1 MPVDSPHPDYLAWS
15 PIWQTIRDVDAGE
28 HVLKGKGTVSSYAGS
43 SYLPLLSGMDADDYI
58 GYRTNARLYNATSH
72 TIRGFVGSAF
82 RVLPLTEVPPAM
94 ELWLRDIDLGGLPL
108 DGFLKKQFEDK
119 LKPGR
124 YGIRVDMRDEIK
136 RAYFAPYTAENIIN
150 WREGIVN
157 GRKVLTRLVL
167 KETEVREKTEDEFVT
182 ESLDIYHVLDLV
194 NGVCRLRMFRKEEK
208 TKDPIQIGEDFPNK
222 KGVPLDFI
230 PFVFDGVS
238 DTTPDCEKPPLL
250 DLVSVNL
257 GHYRSTADYYDAQ
270 RFSSKPQGWVAGAGT
285 EQQELRIGS
294 RVVWMLPLGA
304 TTGYLEFTGQGI
316 SAIRQSLIDDQERM
330 ARLGA
335 AVIEEPKEGVESA
348 ETSRINQS
356 GKTSVLASLTTTT
369 SQAVSIALRMAAW
382 WGGLTDVWDDPRITC
397 TLNQDFL
404 EARLSPADLVSLIQS
419 WQARGISRD
428 TLTYNIKRGG
438 LLPEGRTI
446 EDEIALIDAEA
457 PLPTTDEEEDLD
469 NASTAEG
476 NREEGNGEGDEKS
489 SEQRGPRNGAREQ
502 QRRREQE
509 AA

>member
-1 MPVDSPHPDYLAWS
+1 MPVDTPHPDYIAWA

-28 HVLKGKGTVSSYAGS
+28 HVVKGKGIN
-43 SYLPLLSGMDADDYI
+43 YLPTLSGMDHFDYQSYLI
-58 GYRTNARLYNATSH
+58 NARLYNATGR
-72 TIRGFVGSAF
+72 TIQGLLGAVF
-82 RVLPLTEVPPAM
+82 RVPPVTEVPTVM
-94 ELWLRDIDLGGLPL
+94 EEWLRDIDLGGLPL

-136 RAYFAPYTAENIIN
+136 RAYFAPYTAENIIS

-157 GRKVLTRLVL
+157 GRKVPTRVVL
-167 KETEVREKTEDEFVT
+167 KETEVRDKAEDEFVT
-182 ESLDIYHVLDLV
+182 ESFDIYHVLDLV
-194 NGVCRLRMFRKEEK
+194 NGKCRLRVYRKEET

-222 KGVPLDFI
+222 QGVPLDFI

-316 SAIRQSLIDDQERM
+316 SAIRQSLMDDESRM

-356 GKTSVLASLTTTT
+356 GKTSVLASLTSTTN
-369 SQAVSIALRMAAW
+369 QAASIALRYAAW

-397 TLNQDFL
+397 TLNQDFF
-404 EARLSPADLVSLIQS
+404 EARLSPSDLLSLIQS
-419 WQARGISRD
+419 WQGRGISRD

-457 PLPTTDEEEDLD
+457 PLPTTTEEEDLD
-469 NASTAEG
+469 DGSTSEG
-476 NREEGNGEGDEKS
+476 NGQEGNGEGDEES
-489 SEQRGPRNGAREQ
+489 SEQRGPRNGTRQQ
-502 QRRREQE
+502 QRNQQ
-509 AA
+509 AV